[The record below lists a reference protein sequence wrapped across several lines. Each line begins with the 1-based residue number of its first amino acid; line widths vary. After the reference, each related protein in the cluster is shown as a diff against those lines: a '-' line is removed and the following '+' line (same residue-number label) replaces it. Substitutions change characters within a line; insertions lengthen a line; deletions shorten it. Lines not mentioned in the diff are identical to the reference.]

1 MRREIVC
8 SILFVLACCSA
19 LGQSGSITGFELKH
33 RDAPP
38 PEILPP
44 FDTLEEQGRYL
55 AVKHFMSY
63 PRPLSPVGDF
73 TLWAMGD
80 EVATYF
86 NLLLER
92 RPLLSDEEILRV
104 LDMIHTAFREPK
116 FIRLCSNRNPEKTLA
131 LLDALQATAADRFAK
146 ESIAPAM
153 IFFANYVANES
164 PVLSH
169 LPCNIG
175 PPKVEVDLSEPANDL
190 PAGAI
195 VDPSPSTL
203 GAAMPAFIRA
213 EFASISAYMRLAR
226 PLQIGDTYL
235 AALGD
240 EAAFHIYGFMIK
252 NSPLTTPQM
261 LMALDIIHKS
271 FAHPM
276 QIQNGASRRPEKTMA
291 LFKMFQADKIDQ
303 TVKDRIALETDYL
316 NNDMPKMIYAP
327 WKGIA
332 DPPIFFPR
340 P

>member
-1 MRREIVC
+1 MRREILC

-19 LGQSGSITGFELKH
+19 LGQSGTMSGIKPQH

-63 PRPLSPVGDF
+63 PRPLSPVGDS
-73 TLWAMGD
+73 TLFAMGD
-80 EVATYF
+80 EIATYL
-86 NLLLER
+86 NLILER
-92 RPLLSDEEILRV
+92 RPPLSDEEILRV

-116 FIRLCSNRNPEKTLA
+116 FIHLCSDRKPEKTLA
-131 LLDALQATAADRFAK
+131 LLDSLQAAAADQFAK
-146 ESIAPAM
+146 ESITPATA
-153 IFFANYVANES
+153 FFVDYVASEA

-169 LPCNIG
+169 LPCNMG
-175 PPKVEVDLSEPANDL
+175 PPKVEVDLSVPANDL

-195 VDPSPSTL
+195 TDPSPSTQS
-203 GAAMPAFIRA
+203 AAMPAFIRA
-213 EFASISAYMRLAR
+213 EFASVSAYMRLSR

-240 EAAFHIYGFMIK
+240 EAAFHIYGFIFN

-291 LFKMFQADKIDQ
+291 LFKMLQAGRLDQ
-303 TVKDRIALETDYL
+303 TVKDRIALETNYL
-316 NNDMPKMIYAP
+316 NNDMPKKIYAP

-332 DPPIFFPR
+332 DPPIFLPK

>member
-1 MRREIVC
+1 MRRALHGP
-8 SILFVLACCSA
+8 ILFVLACCSA
-19 LGQSGSITGFELKH
+19 LGQSGPIPSFRPQH

-44 FDTLEEQGRYL
+44 FDTLVEQGRYL

-73 TLWAMGD
+73 TLMAMGD
-80 EVATYF
+80 EIATYL
-86 NLLLER
+86 NLILER
-92 RPLLSDEEILRV
+92 RPPLSDEENLRV

-116 FIRLCSNRNPEKTLA
+116 FIHLCSNRNPEKTLV
-131 LLDALQATAADRFAK
+131 LLETMQASATDQFTQENIASATA
-146 ESIAPAM
+146 
-153 IFFANYVANES
+153 FFADYVAGEA

-169 LPCNIG
+169 LPCNMG
-175 PPKVEVDLSEPANDL
+175 PPKVEVDLSVPANDL

-195 VDPSPSTL
+195 TDPSPSTPS
-203 GAAMPAFIRA
+203 AAMPAFIRA
-213 EFASISAYMRLAR
+213 QFASISAYMRLSR

-291 LFKMFQADKIDQ
+291 LFKMFQADNIDQ
-303 TVKDRIALETDYL
+303 TVRDRIALETDYL

-332 DPPIFFPR
+332 DPPIFFPQR
-340 P
+340 